1 MESSNLSLHSLLKEE
16 HPPLLSPT
24 NILRNTNN
32 LTRHFQNSKF
42 QERLKVQNKVAM
54 FKLKIIS
61 SVCFTFMTIEFIFGY
76 IAGSLAIISDATH
89 LLSDL
94 AGFLIS
100 LFSLIVALKP
110 ADKNFTF
117 GYHRFEVLGALAS
130 ILIIWALTVWLLLE
144 AVYRIKHPNPIVGL
158 IMVCIAA
165 GSLVFNIIMN
175 RILAYNPVVNAM
187 DEGMG
192 AIKQNKEKE
201 EEKELDNSNNI
212 NSEIMMN
219 LNNNNKNDLK
229 EKLLD
234 NSDEENSDKFVNLG
248 MNEDDLEHNLK
259 ADENPVI
266 RAAYIHILGDMIQST
281 GVLLAAL
288 AIYLFQDT
296 HPGVRIL
303 DPICTFCFAIVV
315 LCITFPVSRD
325 CIFVLLES
333 TPRDL
338 DIESLYAELSSIKGV
353 ISVHD
358 IHLWNISIG
367 RPSIALHIIC
377 ENPGDTLKI
386 ANETC
391 KSYGIKHCTI
401 QTETKDCNCKHE
413 EDNDIH

>member
-1 MESSNLSLHSLLKEE
+1 METSNISRLVPEE
-16 HPPLLSPT
+16 HPPLLSPS
-24 NILRNTNN
+24 NILQPTND

-42 QERLKVQNKVAM
+42 QERLKIQNQVAM
-54 FKLKIIS
+54 FKLKVIS
-61 SVCFTFMTIEFIFGY
+61 SVCCTFMIIEFIFGY
-76 IAGSLAIISDATH
+76 IAGSLAIMSDATH

-110 ADKNFTF
+110 ANKNFTF

-130 ILIIWALTVWLLLE
+130 ILIIWGLTVWLLIA
-144 AVYRIKHPNPIVGL
+144 AVYRIKHPNPIVGI

-187 DEGMG
+187 DEGLG
-192 AIKQNKEKE
+192 AIKETKKDE
-201 EEKELDNSNNI
+201 ESSSNEAVTMNI
-212 NSEIMMN
+212 
-219 LNNNNKNDLK
+219 LNNNDMN
-229 EKLLD
+229 EGLLD
-234 NSDEENSDKFVNLG
+234 NYNTAENSKDSNNNNG
-248 MNEDDLEHNLK
+248 MNEGDLEHNLK
-259 ADENPVI
+259 ADDNPVI
-266 RAAYIHILGDMIQST
+266 RAAYIHILGDMIQSS

-288 AIYLFQDT
+288 MIYLFQDT

-325 CIFVLLES
+325 CFYVLLES

-338 DIESLYAELSSIKGV
+338 DIESLYNDLSSIKGV

-377 ENPGDTLKI
+377 DNPDEILKT
-386 ANETC
+386 ATQTC
-391 KSYGIKHCTI
+391 KDYGIKHCTI
-401 QTETKDCNCKHE
+401 QTETVECNCQHE

>member
-1 MESSNLSLHSLLKEE
+1 METSNISRLVPEE
-16 HPPLLSPT
+16 HPPLLSPS
-24 NILRNTNN
+24 NILRPTNN

-76 IAGSLAIISDATH
+76 LAGSLAIISDATH

-130 ILIIWALTVWLLLE
+130 ILIIWALTVWLLIA
-144 AVYRIKHPNPIVGL
+144 AVYRIKHPNPIVGF

-175 RILAYNPVVNAM
+175 RILAYNPVVNSM

-192 AIKQNKEKE
+192 AIKAVNIKE
-201 EEKELDNSNNI
+201 ENNDI
-212 NSEIMMN
+212 I
-219 LNNNNKNDLK
+219 NNNNEEVIMNLTKKNDMNEL
-229 EKLLD
+229 LLD
-234 NSDEENSDKFVNLG
+234 INTDENSNEKKGSNSLG
-248 MNEDDLEHNLK
+248 MNASDLEHNLK
-259 ADENPVI
+259 ADDNPVI

-288 AIYLFQDT
+288 VIYFFQDT

-303 DPICTFCFAIVV
+303 DPICTFGFAIVV

-325 CIFVLLES
+325 CFYVLLES

-338 DIESLYAELSSIKGV
+338 DIESLYNDLNSIKGV

-377 ENPGDTLKI
+377 DNPNEILKI
-386 ANETC
+386 ATQTC
-391 KSYGIKHCTI
+391 KNYGIKHCTI
-401 QTETKDCNCKHE
+401 QTETLANNCQHE

>member
-1 MESSNLSLHSLLKEE
+1 METTNISSLIPGENPS
-16 HPPLLSPT
+16 LLSPSS
-24 NILRNTNN
+24 ILRPVND
-32 LTRHFQNSKF
+32 LTKHFQNSKF

-61 SVCFTFMTIEFIFGY
+61 SVCCTFMIIEFIFGY
-76 IAGSLAIISDATH
+76 LAGSLAIMSDATH

-110 ADKNFTF
+110 ANKDFTF

-130 ILIIWALTVWLLLE
+130 ILIIWALTVWLLIA

-158 IMVCIAA
+158 IMICIAA

-175 RILAYNPVVNAM
+175 RILAYNPVVNSM

-192 AIKQNKEKE
+192 AIKTVKKEQE
-201 EEKELDNSNNI
+201 NNNMNNI
-212 NSEIMMN
+212 NEPITLNIS
-219 LNNNNKNDLK
+219 NNNDMK
-229 EKLLD
+229 EALLD
-234 NSDEENSDKFVNLG
+234 NYNTNK
-248 MNEDDLEHNLK
+248 MNANDLEHNLK
-259 ADENPVI
+259 ADDNPVI
-266 RAAYIHILGDMIQST
+266 RAAYIHILGDMIQSA

-288 AIYLFQDT
+288 MIYLFQDT

-325 CIFVLLES
+325 CLFVLLES

-338 DIESLYAELSSIKGV
+338 DIDSLYNDLSDIKGV

-377 ENPGDTLKI
+377 DNPDDILKK
-386 ANETC
+386 ATQKC
-391 KSYGIKHCTI
+391 QDYGIKHCTI
-401 QTETKDCNCKHE
+401 QTETVECNCQHE

>member
-1 MESSNLSLHSLLKEE
+1 MDTSNISITHIITDDN
-16 HPPLLSPT
+16 PNLLSPT
-24 NILRNTNN
+24 NILRPLNN
-32 LTRHFQNSKF
+32 LSRHFQNSKF
-42 QERLKVQNKVAM
+42 QERLKVQNQVAM

-61 SVCFTFMTIEFIFGY
+61 SVCFTFMMIEFIFGY

-130 ILIIWALTVWLLLE
+130 ILIIWALTVWLLVE

-187 DEGMG
+187 DEGLG
-192 AIKQNKEKE
+192 ATKQNKEKE
-201 EEKELDNSNNI
+201 DENKNN
-212 NSEIMMN
+212 NEVTMN
-219 LNNNNKNDLK
+219 LNNNNMS
-229 EKLLD
+229 EGLLV
-234 NSDEENSDKFVNLG
+234 NYKEENAENNNKNNLG
-248 MNEDDLEHNLK
+248 MNDEDLEHNLK
-259 ADENPVI
+259 ADDNPVI

-281 GVLLAAL
+281 GVLLAAIC
-288 AIYLFQDT
+288 IYLFQDT

-325 CIFVLLES
+325 CFFVLLES

-338 DIESLYAELSSIKGV
+338 DIEALYNDLGEIKGV

-377 ENPGDTLKI
+377 ENPRETLKT
-386 ANETC
+386 ATQTC
-391 KSYGIKHCTI
+391 KDYGIKHCTI
-401 QTETKDCNCKHE
+401 QTETKECNCQHE

>member
-1 MESSNLSLHSLLKEE
+1 MDTSNISLTHIITDDNPS
-16 HPPLLSPT
+16 LLSPT
-24 NILRNTNN
+24 NILRPLNN
-32 LTRHFQNSKF
+32 LSRHFQNSKF
-42 QERLKVQNKVAM
+42 QERLKVQNQVAM

-61 SVCFTFMTIEFIFGY
+61 SVCFTFMMIEFIFGY

-130 ILIIWALTVWLLLE
+130 ILIIWALTVWLLVE

-187 DEGMG
+187 DEGLG

-201 EEKELDNSNNI
+201 DENKNN
-212 NSEIMMN
+212 NEVTMN
-219 LNNNNKNDLK
+219 LNNNNMS
-229 EKLLD
+229 EGLLV
-234 NSDEENSDKFVNLG
+234 NYKEENAENTNKNNLG
-248 MNEDDLEHNLK
+248 MNDEDLEHNLK
-259 ADENPVI
+259 ADDNPVI

-281 GVLLAAL
+281 GVLLAAIC
-288 AIYLFQDT
+288 IYLFQDT

-325 CIFVLLES
+325 CFFVLLES

-338 DIESLYAELSSIKGV
+338 DIEALYNDLGEIKGV

-377 ENPGDTLKI
+377 ENPRETLKT
-386 ANETC
+386 ATQTC
-391 KSYGIKHCTI
+391 KDYGIKHCTI
-401 QTETKDCNCKHE
+401 QTETKECNCQHE

>member
-1 MESSNLSLHSLLKEE
+1 METSNISRLVPEE
-16 HPPLLSPT
+16 HPPLLSPS
-24 NILRNTNN
+24 NILRPTNN

-42 QERLKVQNKVAM
+42 QERLKIQNQVAM
-54 FKLKIIS
+54 FKLKVIS

-76 IAGSLAIISDATH
+76 IAGSLAIMSDATH

-110 ADKNFTF
+110 ANKNFTF

-130 ILIIWALTVWLLLE
+130 ILIIWGLTVWLLIA
-144 AVYRIKHPNPIVGL
+144 AVYRIKHPNPIVGI

-175 RILAYNPVVNAM
+175 RILAYNPVVNSM
-187 DEGMG
+187 DDGMG
-192 AIKQNKEKE
+192 AIKETKKE
-201 EEKELDNSNNI
+201 EEINSNEAVTMNILNNNDLNEGLLDNYITAENSKDSNSNN
-212 NSEIMMN
+212 N
-219 LNNNNKNDLK
+219 
-229 EKLLD
+229 
-234 NSDEENSDKFVNLG
+234 G
-248 MNEDDLEHNLK
+248 MNEGDLEHNLK
-259 ADENPVI
+259 ADDNPVI
-266 RAAYIHILGDMIQST
+266 RAAYIHILGDMIQSS

-288 AIYLFQDT
+288 MIYLFQDT

-325 CIFVLLES
+325 CFYVLLES

-338 DIESLYAELSSIKGV
+338 DIESLYNDLSSIKGV

-377 ENPGDTLKI
+377 DNPDEILKV
-386 ANETC
+386 ATQTC
-391 KSYGIKHCTI
+391 KNYGIKHCTI
-401 QTETKDCNCKHE
+401 QTETVECNCQHE

>member
-1 MESSNLSLHSLLKEE
+1 METTNISSLIPGENPS
-16 HPPLLSPT
+16 LLSPSS
-24 NILRNTNN
+24 ILRPVNN
-32 LTRHFQNSKF
+32 LTKHFQNSKF

-54 FKLKIIS
+54 FKLKVIS
-61 SVCFTFMTIEFIFGY
+61 SVCCTFMIIEFIFGY
-76 IAGSLAIISDATH
+76 LASSLAIMSDATH

-110 ADKNFTF
+110 ANKDFTF

-130 ILIIWALTVWLLLE
+130 ILIIWALTVWLLIA

-175 RILAYNPVVNAM
+175 RILAYNPVVNSM

-192 AIKQNKEKE
+192 AIKTVKKEQE
-201 EEKELDNSNNI
+201 NNNI
-212 NSEIMMN
+212 NNINEPITLNIS
-219 LNNNNKNDLK
+219 NNNDMKEALLDNYNTNDMNANDLK
-229 EKLLD
+229 
-234 NSDEENSDKFVNLG
+234 
-248 MNEDDLEHNLK
+248 HNLK

-266 RAAYIHILGDMIQST
+266 RAAYIHILGDMIQSA

-288 AIYLFQDT
+288 MIYLFQDT

-325 CIFVLLES
+325 CLFVLLES

-338 DIESLYAELSSIKGV
+338 DIDSLYNDLSDIKGV

-377 ENPGDTLKI
+377 DNPDDILKK
-386 ANETC
+386 ATQKC
-391 KSYGIKHCTI
+391 QDYGIKHCTI
-401 QTETKDCNCKHE
+401 QTETVECNCQHE

>member
-1 MESSNLSLHSLLKEE
+1 METSSIPRLIHEDSSNS
-16 HPPLLSPT
+16 LLSPA
-24 NILRNTNN
+24 NILQPTNS
-32 LTRHFQNSKF
+32 LSKHFQNSKF
-42 QERLKVQNKVAM
+42 QERLRVQNKVAM

-61 SVCFTFMTIEFIFGY
+61 TVCCTFMIIEFIFGY
-76 IAGSLAIISDATH
+76 IAGSLAIMSDATH

-110 ADKNFTF
+110 ADKHFTF

-130 ILIIWALTVWLLLE
+130 ILIIWALTVWLLIA

-165 GSLVFNIIMN
+165 GSLLFNIIMN
-175 RILAYNPVVNAM
+175 RILAYNPVINAM
-187 DEGMG
+187 DDGMA
-192 AIKQNKEKE
+192 AIKNNNKDDETNNNKEVTM
-201 EEKELDNSNNI
+201 NI
-212 NSEIMMN
+212 NST
-219 LNNNNKNDLK
+219 NDMT
-229 EKLLD
+229 EKLLAK
-234 NSDEENSDKFVNLG
+234 DEDSLE
-248 MNEDDLEHNLK
+248 MNENDLEHNLK
-259 ADENPVI
+259 ADDNPVI

-281 GVLLAAL
+281 GVLIAAL
-288 AIYLFQDT
+288 CIYLFQDT

-325 CIFVLLES
+325 CLFVLLES

-338 DIESLYAELSSIKGV
+338 DIEALYADLSSIEGV

-377 ENPGDTLKI
+377 ENPRDTLKK
-386 ANETC
+386 ATQTC
-391 KSYGIKHCTI
+391 QEYGIKHCTI
-401 QTETKDCNCKHE
+401 QTETKENNCQHE

>member
-1 MESSNLSLHSLLKEE
+1 METTNISSLIPGENPS
-16 HPPLLSPT
+16 LLSPSS
-24 NILRNTNN
+24 ILRPVSN
-32 LTRHFQNSKF
+32 LTKHFQNSKF

-61 SVCFTFMTIEFIFGY
+61 SVCCTFMIIEFIFGY
-76 IAGSLAIISDATH
+76 LAGSLAIMSDATH

-110 ADKNFTF
+110 ANKDFTF

-130 ILIIWALTVWLLLE
+130 ILIIWALTIWLLIA

-175 RILAYNPVVNAM
+175 RILAYNPVVNSM

-192 AIKQNKEKE
+192 AIKTVKKEQE
-201 EEKELDNSNNI
+201 NNNI
-212 NSEIMMN
+212 NNINEPITLNIS
-219 LNNNNKNDLK
+219 NNNDMK
-229 EKLLD
+229 EALLD
-234 NSDEENSDKFVNLG
+234 NYNTND
-248 MNEDDLEHNLK
+248 MNANDLEHNLK
-259 ADENPVI
+259 ADDNPVI
-266 RAAYIHILGDMIQST
+266 RAAYIHILGDMIQSA

-288 AIYLFQDT
+288 MIYLFQDT

-325 CIFVLLES
+325 CLFVLLES

-338 DIESLYAELSSIKGV
+338 DIDSLYNDLSDIKGV

-377 ENPGDTLKI
+377 DNPDDTLKK
-386 ANETC
+386 ATQKC
-391 KSYGIKHCTI
+391 QDYGIKHCTI
-401 QTETKDCNCKHE
+401 QTETVECNCQHE

>member
-1 MESSNLSLHSLLKEE
+1 METSNISRLVPEE
-16 HPPLLSPT
+16 HPPLLSPS
-24 NILRNTNN
+24 NILQPTNN

-76 IAGSLAIISDATH
+76 LAGSLAIMSDATH

-130 ILIIWALTVWLLLE
+130 ILIIWALTVWLLIA
-144 AVYRIKHPNPIVGL
+144 AVYRIKHPNPIVGF

-175 RILAYNPVVNAM
+175 RILAYNPVVNSM

-192 AIKQNKEKE
+192 AIKAVNIKE
-201 EEKELDNSNNI
+201 ENNDI
-212 NSEIMMN
+212 I
-219 LNNNNKNDLK
+219 NNNNEEVIMNLTKKNDMNEL
-229 EKLLD
+229 LLD
-234 NSDEENSDKFVNLG
+234 INTDENSNEKKGSNSLG
-248 MNEDDLEHNLK
+248 MNASDLEHNLK
-259 ADENPVI
+259 ADDNPVI

-288 AIYLFQDT
+288 VIYFFQDT

-303 DPICTFCFAIVV
+303 DPICTFGFAIVV

-325 CIFVLLES
+325 CFYVLLES

-338 DIESLYAELSSIKGV
+338 DIESLYNDLNSIKGV

-377 ENPGDTLKI
+377 DNPNEILKI
-386 ANETC
+386 ATQTC
-391 KSYGIKHCTI
+391 KNYGIKHCTI
-401 QTETKDCNCKHE
+401 QTETLANNCQHE

>member
-1 MESSNLSLHSLLKEE
+1 METTNISSLIPGENPS
-16 HPPLLSPT
+16 LLSPSS
-24 NILRNTNN
+24 ILRPVNN
-32 LTRHFQNSKF
+32 LTKHFQNSKF

-61 SVCFTFMTIEFIFGY
+61 SVCCTFMIIEFIFGY
-76 IAGSLAIISDATH
+76 LAGSLAIMSDATH

-110 ADKNFTF
+110 ANKDFTF

-130 ILIIWALTVWLLLE
+130 ILIIWALTVWLLIA

-175 RILAYNPVVNAM
+175 RILAYNPVVNSM

-192 AIKQNKEKE
+192 AIKTVKKEQE
-201 EEKELDNSNNI
+201 NNNI
-212 NSEIMMN
+212 NNINEPITLNIS
-219 LNNNNKNDLK
+219 NNNDIKEALLDNYNTNDMNANDLK
-229 EKLLD
+229 
-234 NSDEENSDKFVNLG
+234 
-248 MNEDDLEHNLK
+248 HNLK
-259 ADENPVI
+259 ADDNPVI

-288 AIYLFQDT
+288 MIYLFQDT

-325 CIFVLLES
+325 CLFVLLES

-338 DIESLYAELSSIKGV
+338 DIDSLYNDLSDIKGV

-377 ENPGDTLKI
+377 DNPDDILKK
-386 ANETC
+386 ATQKC
-391 KSYGIKHCTI
+391 QDYGIKHCTI
-401 QTETKDCNCKHE
+401 QTETVECNCQHE

>member
-1 MESSNLSLHSLLKEE
+1 METSNISRLVPEE
-16 HPPLLSPT
+16 HPPLLSPS
-24 NILRNTNN
+24 NILQPTND

-42 QERLKVQNKVAM
+42 QERLKIQNQVAM
-54 FKLKIIS
+54 FKLKVIS
-61 SVCFTFMTIEFIFGY
+61 SVCCTFMTIEFIFGY
-76 IAGSLAIISDATH
+76 IAGSLAIMSDATH

-110 ADKNFTF
+110 ANKNFTF

-130 ILIIWALTVWLLLE
+130 ILIIWGLTVWLLIA
-144 AVYRIKHPNPIVGL
+144 AVYRIKHPNPIVGI

-187 DEGMG
+187 DDGLG
-192 AIKQNKEKE
+192 AIKETKKE
-201 EEKELDNSNNI
+201 EESNSNEAVTMNI
-212 NSEIMMN
+212 
-219 LNNNNKNDLK
+219 LNNNDMN
-229 EKLLD
+229 EGLLD
-234 NSDEENSDKFVNLG
+234 NFNTAENSKDSNNNNG
-248 MNEDDLEHNLK
+248 MNEGDLEHNLK
-259 ADENPVI
+259 ADDNPVI
-266 RAAYIHILGDMIQST
+266 RAAYIHILGDMIQSS

-288 AIYLFQDT
+288 MIYLFQDT

-325 CIFVLLES
+325 CFYVLLES

-338 DIESLYAELSSIKGV
+338 DIESLYNDLSSIKGV

-377 ENPGDTLKI
+377 DNPDEILKTSTQ
-386 ANETC
+386 TC
-391 KSYGIKHCTI
+391 KDYGIKHCTI
-401 QTETKDCNCKHE
+401 QTETVECNCQHE

>member
-1 MESSNLSLHSLLKEE
+1 METSNISRLVNEDSSNS
-16 HPPLLSPT
+16 LLSPA
-24 NILRNTNN
+24 NILKPTNS
-32 LTRHFQNSKF
+32 LSKHFQNSKF

-61 SVCFTFMTIEFIFGY
+61 LVCFTFMTIEFIFGY

-110 ADKNFTF
+110 ADKHFTF

-130 ILIIWALTVWLLLE
+130 ILIIWGLTVWLLIE
-144 AVYRIKHPNPIVGL
+144 AVYRIKHPNPIVGI

-175 RILAYNPVVNAM
+175 RILAYNPVINAM
-187 DEGMG
+187 DDGMA
-192 AIKQNKEKE
+192 AIKDNNKEE
-201 EEKELDNSNNI
+201 VTMNI
-212 NSEIMMN
+212 N
-219 LNNNNKNDLK
+219 NNDDLK
-229 EKLLD
+229 ETLLD
-234 NSDEENSDKFVNLG
+234 KESNSLE
-248 MNEDDLEHNLK
+248 MNESDLEHNLK

-281 GVLLAAL
+281 GVLIAAIC
-288 AIYLFQDT
+288 IYVFQDT

-325 CIFVLLES
+325 CFYVLLES

-338 DIESLYAELSSIKGV
+338 DIEALYADLSSIEGV

-377 ENPGDTLKI
+377 KSPKDTLKK
-386 ANETC
+386 ATQTC
-391 KSYGIKHCTI
+391 KEYGIKHCTI
-401 QTETKDCNCKHE
+401 QTETKENNCQHE

>member
-1 MESSNLSLHSLLKEE
+1 MDTSNISLTHIITGDN
-16 HPPLLSPT
+16 PNLLSPS
-24 NILRNTNN
+24 NILRPLNN
-32 LTRHFQNSKF
+32 LSRHFQNSKF
-42 QERLKVQNKVAM
+42 QERLKVQNQVAM

-61 SVCFTFMTIEFIFGY
+61 SVCFTFMMIEFIFGY

-130 ILIIWALTVWLLLE
+130 ILIIWALTVWLLIE

-187 DEGMG
+187 DEGLG

-201 EEKELDNSNNI
+201 EEKKNNNI
-212 NSEIMMN
+212 NEVTMN
-219 LNNNNKNDLK
+219 LNNNNMNEDLLINYKEEKAEGDNKN
-229 EKLLD
+229 
-234 NSDEENSDKFVNLG
+234 NLG
-248 MNEDDLEHNLK
+248 MNDEDLEHNLK
-259 ADENPVI
+259 ADDNPVI

-288 AIYLFQDT
+288 CIYLFQDT

-325 CIFVLLES
+325 CFFVLLES

-338 DIESLYAELSSIKGV
+338 DIEALYNDLGSLKGV

-377 ENPGDTLKI
+377 ENPRETLKE
-386 ANETC
+386 ATQTC
-391 KSYGIKHCTI
+391 KDYGIKHCTI
-401 QTETKDCNCKHE
+401 QTETKECNCQHE